1 MHGKMGGAEMKV
13 YHGGTDIVKHPNC
26 LYGRENLDFGRGF
39 YITDIRSQAVSW
51 AERTALKRN
60 MKPLLNIYSL
70 DKQQI
75 LLTARCKI
83 FTAYDEDWLDFIVDS
98 RLGKNPAMEYDYVEG
113 GVANDRVVDTINIY
127 MSGLMDKDI
136 ALQRL
141 KLHVPNNQICLL
153 NQEIIDKYLV
163 YERTESI

>member
-1 MHGKMGGAEMKV
+1 MYGGMGGTKMIV
-13 YHGGTDIVKHPNC
+13 YHGGTDVVKYPDC
-26 LYGRENLDFGRGF
+26 LHGRDNLDFGQGF
-39 YITDIRSQAVSW
+39 YVTDIRIQAVSW

-60 MKPLLNIYSL
+60 KRPVLNIYNL
-70 DKQQI
+70 DKNEIVQV
-75 LLTARCKI
+75 AKCKI
-83 FTAYDEDWLDFIVDS
+83 FTTYDEEWLDFIVDS
-98 RLGKNPAMEYDYVEG
+98 RLGKNPAINFDYVEG
-113 GVANDRVVDTINIY
+113 GVANDRVIDTVNIY
-127 MSGLMDKDI
+127 MSGLMDKNI